1 MPKDGIL
8 YLGSYGTG
16 NHGDEALLAS
26 ARKILRGFR
35 PGASEKVVSRQ
46 PGLKAL
52 QGLPVIYYGKQ
63 SPFKTLAKLIGEVR
77 RAEVLVLGGGGLFN
91 DHFPANLFYY
101 GFPVLLARLLG
112 CKVLF
117 LGLGFGPF
125 RSSLRRRIASDI
137 LTLGN
142 GVSLR
147 DEASLRELRGRASKK
162 ARLGTDL
169 AWGLEFADGQE
180 PSPGILL
187 SLRPWEPWPR
197 EELLEHVFSLI
208 DGLPSEFPLRL
219 IAMDENMDRDI
230 LRDVEAALAGRRQVE
245 WIDTDQDSIQKA
257 FGASQWVIAMRYHA
271 ALFAARSAAALHV
284 IAYDSKLQSLAGD
297 LGIASVWTPGEAP
310 CEPVF
315 DCATEECLDR
325 MSQKTDIHRNLVREV
340 LEDS

>member
-26 ARKILRGFR
+26 ARRILGSFR
-35 PGASEKVVSRQ
+35 PDASKKVLSRQ
-46 PGLKAL
+46 PGLESL
-52 QGLPVIYYGKQ
+52 QGFPVIYYGKK
-63 SPFKTLAKLIGEVR
+63 SPLKTLVQLIREIR
-77 RAEVLVLGGGGLFN
+77 KSEVLVLGGGGLFN

-101 GFPVLLARLLG
+101 GLPVLLARILG

-125 RSSLRRRIASDI
+125 RSALRRRIASDI
-137 LTLGN
+137 LAMGN

-169 AWGLEFADGQE
+169 AWGLEFVEGQE

-187 SLRPWEPWPR
+187 SLRPWKLWPR
-197 EELLEHVFSLI
+197 EELLEHVFNLI

-219 IAMDENMDRDI
+219 IAMDENMDRAI
-230 LRDVEAALAGRRQVE
+230 LREVEVAYASRRQVE
-245 WIDTDQDSIQKA
+245 WIGTDQESIQKA
-257 FGASQWVIAMRYHA
+257 FGTSQWVIAMRYHA
-271 ALFAARSAAALHV
+271 ALFAARSGAALHV
-284 IAYDSKLQSLAGD
+284 
-297 LGIASVWTPGEAP
+297 
-310 CEPVF
+310 
-315 DCATEECLDR
+315 
-325 MSQKTDIHRNLVREV
+325 
-340 LEDS
+340 